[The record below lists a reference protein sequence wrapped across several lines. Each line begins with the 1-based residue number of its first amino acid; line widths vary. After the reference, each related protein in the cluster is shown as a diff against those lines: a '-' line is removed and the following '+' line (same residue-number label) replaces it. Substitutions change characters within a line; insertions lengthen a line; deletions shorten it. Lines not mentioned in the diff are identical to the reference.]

1 MKPRRHSL
9 SVKNLL
15 GRRLNDVEERY
26 APKILHICG
35 QIRTPLPIPRVSVIG
50 TRAPSAQGL
59 LDTKL
64 IAEFL
69 VRHQAIVVSGLA
81 RGIDTEA
88 HRTAIDSGGQT
99 IAVLGTPLDR
109 IYPAENTPLQQ
120 KIMKEHLAVSQ
131 YADGSAIAQRNFV
144 MRNRTMALI
153 SDASV
158 IVEAGEGSG
167 SLHQGWETLRLG
179 HPLFLCKTVFK
190 NSRLNWP
197 QKMLDY
203 GAIMLSDPQELLDFL
218 PSSLNVINL
227 FE

>member
-1 MKPRRHSL
+1 MESRRHSL

-15 GRRLNDVEERY
+15 GRCLNDVEEQY

-35 QIRTPLPIPRVSVIG
+35 QMRTPLPIPRVSVIG
-50 TRAPSAQGL
+50 TRTPSAQGL
-59 LDTKL
+59 SDAKL
-64 IAEFL
+64 IAKFL
-69 VRHQAIVVSGLA
+69 AKHQAVVVSGLA

-99 IAVLGTPLDR
+99 IAVLGTPLDKT
-109 IYPAENTPLQQ
+109 YPTENTPLQL

-131 YADGSAIAQRNFV
+131 YDDGSAVAKRSFI

-179 HPLFLCKTVFK
+179 HPLFLCNTVFK

-203 GAIMLSDPQELLDFL
+203 GAILLSDPQELLDFL
-218 PSSLNVINL
+218 PSNIKAINL
-227 FE
+227 LG